1 MTHMGAGEVSV
12 RELRQNLSVYLRQVM
27 LGETLAVTRR
37 GERVAVLAP
46 IDGGSRLDRLM
57 AKGRVSGPDMPWVDP
72 EPAPDDLEGS
82 GRRLTD
88 VLLEQ
93 RGDEHR

>member
-1 MTHMGAGEVSV
+1 MAHMGAGEVSV
-12 RELRQNLSVYLRQVM
+12 RELRQNLSVYLRRVRQ
-27 LGETLAVTRR
+27 GETLAVTSR

-46 IDGGSRLDRLM
+46 IGGGSRLDRLV
-57 AKGRVSGPDMPWVDP
+57 AEGRVSGPELPWSDP
-72 EPAPDDLEGS
+72 EPVRADPSTS

-93 RGDEHR
+93 RGQEDR